1 MKKIIALIS
10 VLALILCWMPA
21 AAQAAEPDKESGN
34 VISGKSAA
42 PAVNLRFASA
52 TLTLE
57 NDLTLTYY
65 VRPAVME
72 HYSNVHVAF
81 TMNGVTTV
89 VASPTTV
96 NSSGQSGYAY
106 EGVIPRMMNDDIAAT
121 IYGTY
126 DGVEYSYTMH
136 YNAAK
141 YCYTM
146 LSTSNDPLLK
156 TLLVDL
162 LNFGTAHQNYMGY
175 KTEDLINAEL
185 TDEQTAFSSS
195 YDQNWKSII
204 SMDEPPYSYPP
215 IVFSGVS
222 LLLDNA
228 IVPRFAIKCDDLA
241 GVSLRIT
248 VDDDIFWIDSSE
260 WQLVEGYSDRYYVY
274 FKDLKARQLESE
286 MIVQGYLNGKLAS
299 KTLHYSVGTYAAL
312 YINNSYTTL
321 GRLTCAMMY
330 YGRSA
335 YNYVNS

>member
-21 AAQAAEPDKESGN
+21 AAQAAESDKESGN
-34 VISGKSAA
+34 VISVKSAA

-72 HYSNVHVAF
+72 YYSNVHVAF

-96 NSSGQSGYAY
+96 NGSGQSGYAY

-185 TDEQTAFSSS
+185 TDEQAALASS
-195 YDQNWKSII
+195 YKQSFTPVLRFTGTDDTASWK
-204 SMDEPPYSYPP
+204 
-215 IVFSGVS
+215 GVTLVLS
-222 LLLDNA
+222 NA
-228 IVPRFAIKCDDLA
+228 IVVRTHLRCADIN
-241 GVSLRIT
+241 GVSVCFE
-248 VDDDIFWIDSSE
+248 VDGEKFWVDSSE
-260 WQLVEGYSDRYYVY
+260 FIKIKDEGYYSDGYYVY
-274 FKDLKARQLESE
+274 FDGLKARQLESE
-286 MIVQGYLNGKLAS
+286 IACTVYRGEYPTSQTFY
-299 KTLHYSVGTYAAL
+299 YSVETYAAHK
-312 YINNSYTTL
+312 IMSSDL
-321 GRLTCAMMY
+321 GELVSKMMY

>member
-10 VLALILCWMPA
+10 VLALILCWMPT

-42 PAVNLRFASA
+42 PVSLRFASA

-96 NSSGQSGYAY
+96 NSSGQFGYAY

-126 DGVEYSYTMH
+126 DGLEYSYTMR

-162 LNFGTAHQNYMGY
+162 LNFGTAHQNYMEY

-185 TDEQTAFSSS
+185 TDEQAALASS
-195 YDQNWKSII
+195 YKQSFTPVLRLTGTDDTASWK
-204 SMDEPPYSYPP
+204 
-215 IVFSGVS
+215 GVTLALS
-222 LLLDNA
+222 NA
-228 IVPRFAIKCDDLA
+228 IVLRTLLTCNDIN
-241 GVSLRIT
+241 GVSVCFI
-248 VDDDIFWIDSSE
+248 VDGEEFWVDSSE
-260 WQLVEGYSDRYYVY
+260 FIKDVEGYYSDGYYVY
-274 FKDLKARQLESE
+274 FDGLKARQLESE
-286 MIVQGYLNGKLAS
+286 IACTVYRGEYPTS
-299 KTLHYSVGTYAAL
+299 KTMYYSVETYAAHK
-312 YINNSYTTL
+312 SMSSDL
-321 GRLTCAMMY
+321 GELVSKMMY
-330 YGRSA
+330 YGQSA